1 MAKHLTENAA
11 KIAILQQD
19 LKDLQSQLETAH
31 GRILELAKDKNSTQ
45 EELKQQKQL
54 LLELEGKYSKQQ
66 FETTEKIGKQ
76 IEDWPDVLDSKPLKK
91 PEKSF
96 KPKKVS
102 SYIVK
107 KGEKWTRIKPDGSV
121 EYMDI
126 QPGEWDTDE
135 LLTEPNENVGFE
147 GTKIKK

>member
-1 MAKHLTENAA
+1 MSKHLTANAA

-31 GRILELAKDKNSTQ
+31 KRILELAKDKNSTQ

-54 LLELEGKYSKQQ
+54 LLELEGRYSKQH
-66 FETTEKIGKQ
+66 FDTTKKIEKQ
-76 IEDWPDVLDSKPLKK
+76 IEDWPDVLDSRPLKK

-96 KPKKVS
+96 KPKKDP
-102 SYIVK
+102 SYVVK

-121 EYMDI
+121 EYI
-126 QPGEWDTDE
+126 ELQPGEWD
-135 LLTEPNENVGFE
+135 
-147 GTKIKK
+147 

>member
-1 MAKHLTENAA
+1 MSKHLTTNAA

-31 GRILELAKDKNSTQ
+31 KRILELAKDKNSTQ

-54 LLELEGKYSKQQ
+54 LLELEGRYSKQH
-66 FETTEKIGKQ
+66 FETTKKIEKQ
-76 IEDWPDVLDSKPLKK
+76 IEDWPDVLDSRPLKK

-96 KPKKVS
+96 KPKKVPN
-102 SYIVK
+102 YLVK
-107 KGEKWTRIKPDGSV
+107 KGEKWTRIKDDGTV

-126 QPGEWDTDE
+126 QPGEWD
-135 LLTEPNENVGFE
+135 
-147 GTKIKK
+147 

>member
-1 MAKHLTENAA
+1 MSKHLTENAA

-31 GRILELAKDKNSTQ
+31 KKILELAKDKNSTQ

-54 LLELEGKYSKQQ
+54 LLELEGRYSKQH
-66 FETTEKIGKQ
+66 FETTNKIEKQ

-107 KGEKWTRIKPDGSV
+107 KGEKWTRIKPDGTV
-121 EYMDI
+121 AFVDI

>member
-1 MAKHLTENAA
+1 MSKHLTENAA
-11 KIAILQQD
+11 KIAILQKD
-19 LKDLQSQLETAH
+19 LKDLQYQLETAH
-31 GRILELAKDKNSTQ
+31 ERILELAKDKNSTQ

-54 LLELEGKYSKQQ
+54 LLELEGRYSKQH
-66 FETTEKIGKQ
+66 FETTEKIEKQ

-126 QPGEWDTDE
+126 QPGEWD
-135 LLTEPNENVGFE
+135 
-147 GTKIKK
+147 

>member
-1 MAKHLTENAA
+1 MSRHLTKNTAE
-11 KIAILQQD
+11 IVILQND

-31 GRILELAKDKNSTQ
+31 KKILELAKDKNSTQ

-96 KPKKVS
+96 KPKKVPT
-102 SYIVK
+102 YVVK
-107 KGEKWTRIKPDGSV
+107 KDDKWTRINPDGTV
-121 EYMDI
+121 VYLDL

>member
-11 KIAILQQD
+11 KITILQQD

-31 GRILELAKDKNSTQ
+31 ERILELAKDKNSTQ

-54 LLELEGKYSKQQ
+54 LLELEGRYSKQH
-66 FETTEKIGKQ
+66 FETTKKIEKQ

-107 KGEKWTRIKPDGSV
+107 KGQKWTRIKPDGSV

-126 QPGEWDTDE
+126 QPGEWD
-135 LLTEPNENVGFE
+135 
-147 GTKIKK
+147 

>member
-1 MAKHLTENAA
+1 MSKHLTKSAA
-11 KIAILQQD
+11 KITILQQD

-31 GRILELAKDKNSTQ
+31 ERILELAKDKNSTQ

-54 LLELEGKYSKQQ
+54 LLELEGRYSKQH
-66 FETTEKIGKQ
+66 FETTKKIEKQ

-126 QPGEWDTDE
+126 QPGEWD
-135 LLTEPNENVGFE
+135 
-147 GTKIKK
+147 

>member
-1 MAKHLTENAA
+1 MSRHLTKNTAE
-11 KIAILQQD
+11 IVILQND

-31 GRILELAKDKNSTQ
+31 KKILELAKDKNSTQ

-96 KPKKVS
+96 KPKKVPT
-102 SYIVK
+102 YVVK
-107 KGEKWTRIKPDGSV
+107 KDDKWTRINPDGTV
-121 EYMDI
+121 VYLDL

-135 LLTEPNENVGFE
+135 LLIEPNENVGFE

>member
-1 MAKHLTENAA
+1 MSKHLTENAA

-31 GRILELAKDKNSTQ
+31 KRILELAKDKNSTT

-54 LLELEGKYSKQQ
+54 LLELEGRYSKQH
-66 FETTEKIGKQ
+66 FDTTKKIEKQ

-96 KPKKVS
+96 KPPKVP
-102 SYIVK
+102 SYLVK
-107 KGEKWTRIKPDGSV
+107 KGEKWTRIKDDGTV

-126 QPGEWDTDE
+126 QPGEWD
-135 LLTEPNENVGFE
+135 
-147 GTKIKK
+147 